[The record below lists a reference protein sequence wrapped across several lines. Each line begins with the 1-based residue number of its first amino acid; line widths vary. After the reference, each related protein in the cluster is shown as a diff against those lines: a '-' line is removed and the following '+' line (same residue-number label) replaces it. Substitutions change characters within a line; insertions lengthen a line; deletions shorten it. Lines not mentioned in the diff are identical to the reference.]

1 MRPTIPHIATVTLAL
16 WAMPVKLVAQPPPVP
31 TPNFSGVWTMDK
43 NRSELAAQEQ
53 PTGDV
58 IVAIAQTES
67 ILRVETIRD
76 GKKDIAIY
84 PIGAR
89 PVATTEVSAT
99 RRAFWDGPVLVDE
112 GSVDINGQTIGFREA
127 RAPASAGS
135 EMVVET
141 TLKIEHGYELKGGQ
155 TIVTGKNVFVRSR

>member
-1 MRPTIPHIATVTLAL
+1 MRPTIPHMAFVTLAL
-16 WAMPVKLVAQPPPVP
+16 WAMPGALVAQTTPVP
-31 TPNFSGVWTMDK
+31 APNFSGVWTMDK
-43 NRSELAAQEQ
+43 NRSELAAQEE
-53 PTGDV
+53 PAGDV
-58 IVAIAQTES
+58 IVTIAQTGS

-76 GKKDIAIY
+76 GKKDVATY
-84 PIGAR
+84 PIGAP
-89 PVATTEVSAT
+89 PVATTEVSAA

-127 RAPASAGS
+127 RTSASAGT

-141 TLKIEHGYELKGGQ
+141 TLKVEHGYELKGGQ